1 MALDPG
7 AIAWLAAAAFA
18 TSVLSAVVGM
28 AGGIILLSVMLLFL
42 EPLVAIPLHGVVQ
55 LVSNGSRTWIQR
67 RHVQW
72 SITWRYAMLLLPA
85 GYLGILIA
93 LELPAETTR
102 LAIGLF
108 VLAATWRPGWL
119 MLGTHPEQTSPRKRF
134 YALGGA
140 VGFLSVV
147 IGATGPLIAP
157 FFLNLGFSR
166 QTIVGTKAACQ
177 ALGHIAKIALFGV
190 VAAFAYTDWALPLL
204 LLAAMVIAGTWLG
217 SRLLE
222 RVNERGFTIL
232 FKTALTLV
240 ALRLVL
246 LEVWELAQRS

>member
-1 MALDPG
+1 MELEPG

-18 TSVLSAVVGM
+18 TAVLSAIVGM

-42 EPLVAIPLHGVVQ
+42 EPLTVIPLHGVVQ

-67 RHVQW
+67 QHVEW
-72 SITWRYAMLLLPA
+72 SITWRYAVLLLPA
-85 GYLGILIA
+85 GYLGILVA
-93 LELPAETTR
+93 LQLPAQGTR

-108 VLAATWRPGWL
+108 VLGATWRPAWL
-119 MLGTHPEQTSPRKRF
+119 MLGAHPEQTNPPKRF
-134 YALGGA
+134 FALGGA
-140 VGFLSVV
+140 VGCLNPV

-177 ALGHIAKIALFGV
+177 ALGHVAKVILFGAV
-190 VAAFAYTDWALPLL
+190 VAFAYADWLLPLL
-204 LLAAMVIAGTWLG
+204 LLSVMVIAGTWAG
-217 SRLLE
+217 SRMLE
-222 RVNERGFTIL
+222 RVNDRAFTIL
-232 FKTALTLV
+232 FKTILTLV

-246 LEVWELAQRS
+246 VEIWGLAQGS